1 MKPIKIV
8 KVPGG
13 YHVLVNDVP
22 CVRGDSG
29 TGATIDRIRAGLPT
43 GGFKGGY
50 KPPLATEPMLI
61 KKASDAASL
70 AHSIGRYILNMGD
83 FVFAYT
89 ELVNVPGKHEAWWNR
104 SNR

>member
-1 MKPIKIV
+1 VKPIKIV
-8 KVPGG
+8 KVQGG

-50 KPPLATEPMLI
+50 KPLYHVAVYDPGHAANFTFARTLDYVYSKDDAF
-61 KKASDAASL
+61 KALRKAKYSET
-70 AHSIGRYILNMGD
+70 
-83 FVFAYT
+83 F
-89 ELVNVPGKHEAWWNR
+89 
-104 SNR
+104 